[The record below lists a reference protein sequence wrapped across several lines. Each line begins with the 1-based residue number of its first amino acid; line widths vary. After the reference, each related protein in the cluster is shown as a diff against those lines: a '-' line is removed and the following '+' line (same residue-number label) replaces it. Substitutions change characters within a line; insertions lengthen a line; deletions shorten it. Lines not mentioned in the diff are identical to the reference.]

1 MDKQKSTQ
9 QQVTKIMADPES
21 TTSQRLLHRET
32 FKTER
37 SRHTIIAT
45 FKWLLF
51 CEK

>member
-9 QQVTKIMADPES
+9 QQVTKIMADPEG
-21 TTSQRLLHRET
+21 TTSQRLLHREM

-45 FKWLLF
+45 FKWPLF
-51 CEK
+51 CDK